1 MKVNYDGK
9 QKEFTPLLQVLQV
22 KNNLLLAVEPLRK
35 RIKVQSATTAAV
47 LFNIIGFY
55 VQLLDDKD
63 QNTFVKEVQDE
74 LADMIEN
81 GFDKFEQ
88 GRKAK

>member
-1 MKVNYDGK
+1 MKVDFDGK
-9 QKEFTPLLQVLQV
+9 RKEFTPLLQVLQV

-35 RIKVQSATTAAV
+35 RIKVQSTTTAAI

-74 LADMIEN
+74 LADMIDN
-81 GFDKFEQ
+81 GFDKFER
-88 GRKAK
+88 GKKAK